1 MRHAPAY
8 MLSATQE
15 RDWGRRTAS
24 QCRPCSCQ
32 SMCRV
37 TVSLSLSPSVC
48 QSACLSVSIYV
59 TSAPCAI
66 LARTKLPAKAK
77 DARLLLLPPRFLP
90 SSLPL
95 APSLRWMDFWIR
107 NLHLDYKSDFDAYM
121 RCTSYT
127 YTIYIYI
134 YLEGCVRLCAA
145 ATHTSPPTQPA
156 IWVNHTYTGKAGTL
170 KFSQAF
176 VFCPFI
182 ILFLALF

>member
-1 MRHAPAY
+1 MHTPFLAQFSSSSCATPPPTCSVLPRRGMGGGGLHPNVGPA
-8 MLSATQE
+8 AV
-15 RDWGRRTAS
+15 S
-24 QCRPCSCQ
+24 QCVVSQCL
-32 SMCRV
+32 
-37 TVSLSLSPSVC
+37 SLSLSPSVC

-77 DARLLLLPPRFLP
+77 DARLLLLPPP
-90 SSLPL
+90 ASSLPL

-134 YLEGCVRLCAA
+134 YISKDVCVFVRQLPTPPPLPSLLYGST
-145 ATHTSPPTQPA
+145 THTR
-156 IWVNHTYTGKAGTL
+156 GKG
-170 KFSQAF
+170 
-176 VFCPFI
+176 VR
-182 ILFLALF
+182 